1 MCRPRRRFGYFM
13 AELSIKTERRTQLLD
28 VTERVAKLVKESGVR
43 SGICYLYVSHTT
55 AGVIINEHDDPD
67 VARDI
72 EMTFERLVPQDAG
85 YRHAEGNSD
94 AHIKT
99 ALAGTSETIFISD
112 GKLELGRWQGILY
125 CEFDGPRDRRLH
137 VKIVPD

>member
-1 MCRPRRRFGYFM
+1 M

-28 VTERVAKLVKESGVR
+28 VTARVAKLVKESGVR
-43 SGICYLYVSHTT
+43 SGICHLYVSHTT

-72 EMTFERLVPQDAG
+72 EMAFDRLVPQDAG

-94 AHIKT
+94 CAHQGRAGRYCGNDFYCRWQAGPRT
-99 ALAGTSETIFISD
+99 LAGNFLSANSTVRATGACTSKSSPT
-112 GKLELGRWQGILY
+112 K
-125 CEFDGPRDRRLH
+125 
-137 VKIVPD
+137 

>member
-1 MCRPRRRFGYFM
+1 M
-13 AELSIKTERRTQLLD
+13 AELSVKTERRTQLLD
-28 VTERVAKLVKESGVR
+28 VTARVAKLVKEASVS

-72 EMTFERLVPQDAG
+72 EAAFDRLAPKDNG

-94 AHIKT
+94 SHIKT
-99 ALAGTSETIFISD
+99 ALTGSSVTIFIAN
-112 GKLELGRWQGILY
+112 GKLELGRWQGIFF
-125 CEFDGPRDRRLH
+125 CEFDGPRERRLH
-137 VKIVPD
+137 VKIVTD